1 VVRTEGRK
9 AFTYGEIHAGDMLT
23 AECEGVFIS
32 LTDEMGAELFPR
44 LKRA

>member
-1 VVRTEGRK
+1 LRTEGRK
-9 AFTYGEIHAGDMLT
+9 AFTSGEIRAGDTLT
-23 AECEGVFIS
+23 AECEAVFIS